1 MSIIKSS
8 RAPGCS
14 VSCVTKSGLVI
25 YLEVNPGAV
34 AEDCWVEV
42 FQVQP
47 STFLW
52 IDSAI
57 ASHMEWEKRWIFIVY
72 IMTTTDMVSI

>member
-8 RAPGCS
+8 QAQGCS

-34 AEDCWVEV
+34 TEDCWVEV
-42 FQVQP
+42 FQVQS
-47 STFLW
+47 STFFL

-57 ASHMEWEKRWIFIVY
+57 ASHLEKRGEY
-72 IMTTTDMVSI
+72 LLSTS